1 MRRIIILCAALSALL
16 FVLPGHGAIKTCNAS
31 RISAGDCA
39 SGDTIILYAIPTTVL
54 LELADDIAE
63 QYGWPSITCAQADV
77 TAGRCSAGQLGSV
90 VTTPETKNN
99 FANRMISEELRRRV
113 HNRRKRLAAA
123 AAEAGAAQP
132 GAIE

>member
-1 MRRIIILCAALSALL
+1 MRLTVLAVALAALFFAL
-16 FVLPGHGAIKTCNAS
+16 PSHAAIKTCNAA
-31 RISAGDCA
+31 RISAGDCV
-39 SGDTIILYAIPTTVL
+39 SGDTIVLFAIPTAVL

-90 VTTPETKNN
+90 VTTPESKNN

-123 AAEAGAAQP
+123 AAEAAAAQP